1 MSGGGLTQEAEQGE
15 SGSGRIRLLH
25 LSDLHF
31 GTEDVSA
38 LTQVENFAEHAK
50 PDGVLISG
58 DLTQVGARSEFAA
71 AHAWLHRIF
80 GKPVV
85 TPGNHDTP
93 VFHLPARVF
102 GAFDRYKRM
111 LGEMDATGQTIELA
125 DGRVRIGAINT
136 ARGWQARRNWA
147 DGVVDLDDLDA
158 ALVDLGKGPPEAWR
172 LLLCHHPLLL
182 PPDLAH
188 IGVKTLRGREAFARA
203 AAAGAD
209 AVLTG
214 HIHDAFALPDPA
226 TGLIQLGA
234 GTLSTRRR
242 GSPPS
247 FCVLD
252 IDGDKL
258 TQQIVR
264 LDGGAM
270 EILRNFVTRR
280 SPAGYGTPAETTR

>member
-1 MSGGGLTQEAEQGE
+1 MPDSGLIDERGDT
-15 SGSGRIRLLH
+15 SRIRLLH

-31 GTEDVSA
+31 GTEDVAA
-38 LTQVENFAEHAK
+38 LDQVETFAAHAK
-50 PDGVLISG
+50 PDGVLVSG

-71 AHAWLHRIF
+71 AQAWLHRIF

-93 VFHLPARVF
+93 IFNMPARVF
-102 GAFDRYKRM
+102 GPFERYRRV
-111 LGEMDATGQTIELA
+111 LGEMDATDQVIQIAG
-125 DGRVRIGAINT
+125 GRVRVGAINT
-136 ARGWQARRNWA
+136 ARGWQTRKNWA
-147 DGVVDLDDLDA
+147 DGVVDLEDLDSTLA
-158 ALVDLGKGPPEAWR
+158 ELARGPADAWR

-182 PPDLAH
+182 PPELSH
-188 IGVKTLRGREAFARA
+188 IGVKTLRGHEAFCRTAK
-203 AAAGAD
+203 AGVD

-214 HIHDAFALPDPA
+214 HIHDAFALPDEE
-226 TGLIQLGA
+226 TGLLQLGA

-252 IDGDKL
+252 IEGDKL

-264 LDGGAM
+264 IDGGAL
-270 EILRNFVTRR
+270 EIQSNYVTRR
-280 SPAGYGTPAETTR
+280 TRVHEGTPAAVAR

>member
-1 MSGGGLTQEAEQGE
+1 MAQQAETAN
-15 SGSGRIRLLH
+15 SGRIRLLH

-38 LTQVENFAEHAK
+38 LTQVETFAAHAK
-50 PDGVLISG
+50 PDGVLVSG
-58 DLTQVGARSEFAA
+58 DLTQIGARTEFAA
-71 AHAWLHRIF
+71 AQDWLQRIF

-93 VFHLPARVF
+93 IFHLPARVF
-102 GAFDRYKRM
+102 GPFDRYKKM
-111 LGEMDATGQTIELA
+111 LGDMDATGQTVEIA
-125 DGRVRIGAINT
+125 GGRVRVGAINT
-136 ARGWQARRNWA
+136 ARGWQTRRNWA

-158 ALVDLGKGPPEAWR
+158 ALTELAKGPSDAWR

-182 PPDLAH
+182 PPELSH
-188 IGVKTLRGREAFARA
+188 IGVKTLRGREAFARTA
-203 AAAGAD
+203 TASVD

-214 HIHDAFALPDPA
+214 HIHDAFALPDPE
-226 TGLIQLGA
+226 TGLLQLGA

-252 IDGDKL
+252 IEGDKL
-258 TQQIVR
+258 TQQVVR

-270 EILRNFVTRR
+270 EIQTNYVTRR
-280 SPAGYGTPAETTR
+280 ALSEDGTRAAAAR